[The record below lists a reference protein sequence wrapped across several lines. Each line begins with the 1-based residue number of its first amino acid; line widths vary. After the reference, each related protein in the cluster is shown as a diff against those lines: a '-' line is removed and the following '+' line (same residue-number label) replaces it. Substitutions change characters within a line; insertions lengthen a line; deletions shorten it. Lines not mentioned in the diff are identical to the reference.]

1 MAQFSRQYNTS
12 CNTCHTVFP
21 KLNDVGIAF
30 KDAGFQFPEEDA
42 SFIATP
48 RTLTMPAIVS
58 HPTKMPFH
66 RPEYAAQPASIA
78 DPNLRRLQQ
87 RYFKELNDIG
97 MQINALPFPDRFYLS
112 PALDVDNRMQK
123 RLEQPSL
130 RFASFK
136 GETVLEVTG
145 NYYAVYPRER
155 MDANNRASQT
165 FEDVLLPILKVMV
178 SQFPTQ
184 NTGVQGYVL
193 EVSHRVRGR
202 VLGVSWP
209 TTENV
214 AVGLSQEAAEQL
226 VAAKNLREQRVCSG
240 KCMCIATPNPSR
252 SDWPIRRP
260 ERPDSWRIKETK
272 QRDSNPSYPTVGG
285 CVVNAKVKDDLD

>member
-1 MAQFSRQYNTS
+1 MCNLICEADLRLLVLMATIATPLVVPQEASGSAQFSRQYNTS
-12 CNTCHTVFP
+12 CNTCHTAFP
-21 KLNDVGIAF
+21 MLNNVGIAF
-30 KDAGFQFPEEDA
+30 KDAGFQFSEEEA

-48 RTLTMPAIVS
+48 RTLTMPAVVS
-58 HPTKMPFH
+58 HPAKMPFH

-87 RYFKELNDIG
+87 RYFKELNDVG
-97 MQINALPFPDRFYLS
+97 MQVNALPFPDRFYLR
-112 PALDVDNRMQK
+112 PALDMDKRMQK
-123 RLEQPSL
+123 HLEQGSL

-155 MDANNRASQT
+155 MDAKQRASQT
-165 FEDVLLPILKVMV
+165 FEDVLLPILKVMA

-193 EVSHRVRGR
+193 EVSHRIRGT
-202 VLGVSWP
+202 VLGVPWP

-214 AVGLSQEAAEQL
+214 AVVLSQDAAEQL
-226 VAAKNLREQRVCSG
+226 VAAKNLREQRAVLG
-240 KCMCIATPNPSR
+240 EVHVYRNAE
-252 SDWPIRRP
+252 PITLRLADQAP
-260 ERPDSWRIKETK
+260 
-272 QRDSNPSYPTVGG
+272 
-285 CVVNAKVKDDLD
+285 